1 MGNNIKKVILY
12 SDACGGQNKN
22 SHVAAMFLTVMQ
34 RNISLESIEHDIMI
48 SGHSHME
55 WDVDHAL

>member
-55 WDVDHAL
+55 